1 MKLELKN
8 INVSL
13 SNKPILKNIS
23 FSLEKGEFLSVLGPS
38 GCGKSTLL
46 KTIAGIIP
54 CDKGTIYING
64 KNTAHSPAH
73 KRGAVIV
80 FQDIRLFPHMSVFE
94 NIAYPMKIKGL
105 SKKIYTDKVTEL
117 LEKVKL
123 KGYEHVQP
131 HKLSGGEQQRVALA
145 RALAAEPEI
154 LLLDEPFSGL
164 DENLRFDMRLLVLNL
179 HKAYHMTT
187 VMVTH
192 DKEEALSMSDYIMVM
207 DKGNNLQFGK
217 PENIYENP
225 ESIAVAR
232 YFGNA
237 AFIKGKVIS
246 GEFQSEEL
254 SFDCGYED
262 GSYILMVRYD
272 DLYLEK
278 GNDFKFTQIIY
289 TGREK
294 EFLLEHIRTGLI
306 IKVRSNNS
314 NHIKNNP
321 YFSLNIQKYKLFQYK
336 GLE

>member
-1 MKLELKN
+1 MKLKLEN

-13 SNKPILKNIS
+13 SNKPILRDIS
-23 FSLEKGEFLSVLGPS
+23 FSLEKGKFLSVLGPS

-46 KTIAGIIP
+46 KTIAGIIQS
-54 CDKGTIYING
+54 DKGSIYING
-64 KNTAHSPAH
+64 KDTAHTPPY

-105 SKKIYTDKVTEL
+105 PKKIYADKVTAL
-117 LEKVKL
+117 LEKVRL
-123 KGYEHVQP
+123 QGYEHMQP

-145 RALAAEPEI
+145 RALAAEPEL

-207 DKGNNLQFGK
+207 DKGSNLQWGTPEDIYEK
-217 PENIYENP
+217 PET
-225 ESIAVAR
+225 IAVAK

-237 AFIKGKVIS
+237 AFIEGKVTS
-246 GEFQSEEL
+246 GKFQSEEFL
-254 SFDCGYED
+254 FDCEYKD
-262 GSYILMVRYD
+262 GAYTLMVRYD
-272 DLYLEK
+272 DFSLTE
-278 GNDFKFTQIIY
+278 GNDFKLVQIIY

-294 EFLLEHIRTGLI
+294 ELLLEHVKTGLI
-306 IKVRSNNS
+306 IKIRGD
-314 NHIKNNP
+314 IADGTKNNG
-321 YFSLNIQKYKLFQYK
+321 YFSLNIQKYTL
-336 GLE
+336 L